1 MVQELCTAA
10 FYFYTESTVYMS
22 IFLVVMGKIRI
33 RGVLLYRIVLK
44 FVYVF
49 FIIYPLSRQLG
60 SSSGRLSYHFVHDRL
75 IQC

>member
-1 MVQELCTAA
+1 MVQGLCTAA

-49 FIIYPLSRQLG
+49 FIISIVASAGFIKWQIVISFR
-60 SSSGRLSYHFVHDRL
+60 S
-75 IQC
+75 